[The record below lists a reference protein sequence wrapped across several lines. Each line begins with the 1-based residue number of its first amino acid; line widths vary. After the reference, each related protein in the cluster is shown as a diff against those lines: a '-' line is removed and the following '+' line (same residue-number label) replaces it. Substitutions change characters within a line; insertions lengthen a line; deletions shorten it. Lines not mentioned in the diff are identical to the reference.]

1 MDDSGDIANDDNLGW
16 FAMGYLLGHDDKT
29 QTPED
34 EKSKS
39 IAFAFVVLAVIVVLV
54 CVVLHALTGNMPF
67 AVLIGILGFALDVFV
82 CWCLSKA

>member
-1 MDDSGDIANDDNLGW
+1 MPVIETEN
-16 FAMGYLLGHDDKT
+16 KT
-29 QTPED
+29 KETKEKLIRED